1 MTSHPDVEA
10 LAFFAEELLEPGEER
25 TVAHHLE
32 TCATCAATL
41 DELTAVSGV
50 LADAPPVPP
59 MPQDVAAL
67 LDLRIDEAVRERAAR
82 PADAVDAAGV
92 ADTAGV
98 VGTDGSGSADAGA
111 SDGASA
117 PVVPITRARGG
128 GSRRG
133 FNGMNLPRLMMVA
146 AAGAVVL
153 GGGGA
158 VLNTVLT
165 SQQADGAGSAAEQPM
180 MQDEGAEYMEP
191 EAARPYKPEVVASG
205 TGYTADGLA
214 DQAAEVLAATPTT
227 PDGAEENT
235 PVAAEECATLFTE
248 RTGVRI
254 TLVDDATFDGGPAL
268 VLFAPGG
275 DDTTEVYVVDP
286 ADCDGVLA
294 QETVAHP
301 GEE

>member
-10 LAFFAEELLEPGEER
+10 LAFFAEELLEPDEER

-32 TCATCAATL
+32 TCAICAATL
-41 DELTAVSGV
+41 DELAAVGGA

-67 LDLRIDEAVRERAAR
+67 LDRRIDEAVRERAAR
-82 PADAVDAAGV
+82 PAALSGTSGDAGTGPADAA
-92 ADTAGV
+92 
-98 VGTDGSGSADAGA
+98 
-111 SDGASA
+111 A
-117 PVVPITRARGG
+117 PVVPITRARG

-158 VLNTVLT
+158 VLNTVLS
-165 SQQADGAGSAAEQPM
+165 SQQDASGGAAAQQPM
-180 MQDEGAEYMEP
+180 MQDEGAEFEP
-191 EAARPYKPEVVASG
+191 EAVQPYKPGIVATG
-205 TGYTADGLA
+205 TEYTADGLA
-214 DQAAEVLAATPTT
+214 GQAAEVLSGSQAPPAT
-227 PDGAEENT
+227 AEEGST
-235 PVAAEECATLFTE
+235 VAAEECATVFSE

-254 TLVDDATFDGGPAL
+254 TLVDEAVFDGDPAM
-268 VLFAPGG
+268 VLFAPSE

-286 ADCDGVLA
+286 ADCGGVLA
-294 QETVAHP
+294 QETVDTP
-301 GEE
+301 